1 MDNVTLNNITASC
14 KKELSALFIGTG
26 LDQLRIIARYCSDSQ
41 IISQVEELEENYH
54 CMLMF
59 LAGGGKDE
67 ERAFTQKKICKKAQE
82 ILRVAHR
89 NIRLQ
94 EEHTKYSKAFHELK
108 SLYGV
113 EPEEELLRK
122 WGTNPMPDEQLLIQ
136 DHIFNLIWTSPLWN
150 QKHTAQWYEFISR
163 QTEFAKIGLLPLC
176 TPILAYAG
184 ISAGKDLDTFKKQG
198 FAIVCT
204 ALIAFIG
211 TYIGS
216 AIIAQIVLRLSGVI

>member
-1 MDNVTLNNITASC
+1 MQFLGCLIHDLLAKVLPFQVPVILYVALITTI
-14 KKELSALFIGTG
+14 LSFP
-26 LDQLRIIARYCSDSQ
+26 
-41 IISQVEELEENYH
+41 
-54 CMLMF
+54 F
-59 LAGGGKDE
+59 AGWF
-67 ERAFTQKKICKKAQE
+67 AT
-82 ILRVAHR
+82 
-89 NIRLQ
+89 
-94 EEHTKYSKAFHELK
+94 T
-108 SLYGV
+108 
-113 EPEEELLRK
+113 
-122 WGTNPMPDEQLLIQ
+122 M
-136 DHIFNLIWTSPLWN
+136 
-150 QKHTAQWYEFISR
+150 